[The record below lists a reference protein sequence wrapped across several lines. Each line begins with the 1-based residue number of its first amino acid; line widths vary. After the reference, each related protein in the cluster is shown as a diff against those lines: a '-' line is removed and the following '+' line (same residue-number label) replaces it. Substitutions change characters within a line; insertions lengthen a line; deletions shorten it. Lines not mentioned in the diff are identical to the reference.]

1 MILNHT
7 SKGKYNIYLKG
18 NSLKYVGTTSF
29 ENSTFQFDNSL
40 ITDEHTS
47 IEIYQ
52 LDAPYS
58 DNFSLKLEKNVFE
71 INVKTINKINMV
83 AVVIEVSIAGTYCIN
98 LFDSNL
104 IIDNTKGFQNESCL
118 NSTIVANSNGKYELT
133 FLVNDGV
140 YTISKIRVYKNSTNG
155 SYKDIDNYQINC
167 PNVVVTTTQQQVNIG
182 AKVLFPLNGASFINV
197 NNQEAAKIVIAQDGL
212 TITDLFWNTI
222 YNKQT
227 NGYNSGQ
234 WKRWSWNTS
243 GYFTTPL
250 TNYTF
255 DSCMSGMPVNIRIEL
270 MNPDN
275 TMNDVYMISLIL
287 GGQRRTDIG
296 IPSWFSI
303 PTNRLGWDYMDLNS
317 SFPRNWNLPSN
328 KVGLYMADE
337 YINME
342 NDGTERIIRSGW
354 TARMNSGSNP
364 LVIALPHSKRCWIDD
379 DTWMNVNDPT
389 NTSQWSANVLIND
402 FGTQNDWVYI
412 DGEHLPYPFTPY
424 IGNLQNIISTAK
436 QARPNVRFGA
446 YHTGDYW
453 RFNSLDNH
461 VQQRLAYNDIPN
473 QKDYGQIIG
482 YNTGR
487 VDTYAMNNFFGER
500 LYGYIQ
506 QTDFHN
512 ISGNPNPLL
521 YFYSHQMQ
529 PHPGDSAYSY
539 QDMLCRSTQGKA
551 QYIIPPAHPNIIYAT
566 ALFAFTLANG
576 MLHWN
581 QRGISEDPN
590 TLVDWFAGNG
600 NNWSAYIQGYQGT
613 VNFINLAMWQ
623 ASQNADILEANTQ
636 WVIPEFCISNND
648 GVTWNN
654 WRTGDDIYPSYARVN
669 QEPIVRVKYFNGSY
683 LIVACNPFNK
693 GLQKVKIRIN
703 NVEIGTV
710 TLASGFPVLKRTQNI

>member
-1 MILNHT
+1 MPKLT
-7 SKGKYNIYLKG
+7 LDVTVDGTYSVSFSNITG
-18 NSLKYVGTTSF
+18 DV
-29 ENSTFQFDNSL
+29 
-40 ITDEHTS
+40 TS
-47 IEIYQ
+47 IPSNNYTATQ
-52 LDAPYS
+52 
-58 DNFSLKLEKNVFE
+58 
-71 INVKTINKINMV
+71 NK
-83 AVVIEVSIAGTYCIN
+83 IEVS
-98 LFDSNL
+98 LP
-104 IIDNTKGFQNESCL
+104 
-118 NSTIVANSNGKYELT
+118 
-133 FLVNDGV
+133 
-140 YTISKIRVYKNSTNG
+140 NG
-155 SYKDIDNYQINC
+155 SYNIGTITLSNGTCSDTVNNIVVNC
-167 PNVVVTTTQQQVNIG
+167 NTISSEG
-182 AKVLFPLNGASFINV
+182 AKVLFPLNGNSFINLDNKEV
-197 NNQEAAKIVIAQDGL
+197 SKIEIAPDGL
-212 TITDLFWNTI
+212 TITDIYWNTI
-222 YNKQT
+222 YSKDNH
-227 NGYNSGQ
+227 GFSSGQ
-234 WKRWSWNTS
+234 YKRWSWNTS
-243 GYFTTPL
+243 GYINAPL

-296 IPSWFSI
+296 IPSWFALPKS
-303 PTNRLGWDYMDLNS
+303 RLGWDYMDLNS

-328 KVGLYMADE
+328 KYGLYMADE

-342 NDGTERIIRSGW
+342 SDGVERVIRSGW

-364 LVIALPHSKRCWIDD
+364 LVIALPNSKRCWLDD
-379 DTWMNVNDPT
+379 DTWMNIYDPT

-402 FGTQNDWVYI
+402 FSTQSDWVYI
-412 DGEHLPYPFTPY
+412 DGEHLPYPVTPY

-453 RFNSLDNH
+453 KFNSLDNH

-473 QKDYGQIIG
+473 QKDLGQIIG

-487 VDTYAMNNFFGER
+487 VDTYAMNNFFGDQ

-506 QTDFHN
+506 QADFHN

-521 YFYSHQMQ
+521 FFYSHQMQ
-529 PHPGDSAYSY
+529 PHPGSSAYSY
-539 QDMLCRSTQGKA
+539 QDMTYRGTQGKA

-566 ALFAFTLANG
+566 ALFAFTLADG

-590 TLVDWFAGNG
+590 TLIDWWAGPNPNG
-600 NNWSAYIQGYQGT
+600 NWSSYIQGYQGT

-623 ASQNADILEANTQ
+623 ASQNADILEANTN

-648 GVTWNN
+648 GVTWNA

-669 QEPIVRVKYFNGSY
+669 QEPIIRVKYFNGSY

-693 GLQKVKIRIN
+693 GLQKVKVRIN

-710 TLASGFPVLKRTQNI
+710 TLVSGFPVLKRTQNI